1 MNEVGKKSPDVNAD
15 FEEFYNEESEKQEQ
29 REARLIQDME
39 NYREWYHKAVT
50 ENIELNAKIEMLEKV
65 VKSQAAYITSV
76 QK

>member
-1 MNEVGKKSPDVNAD
+1 MNEVGKKSPNVNAD
-15 FEEFYNEESEKQEQ
+15 FEEFYNEESEKQ
-29 REARLIQDME
+29 AKLIQDME

-65 VKSQAAYITSV
+65 VKSQAAYIASV

>member
-15 FEEFYNEESEKQEQ
+15 FEEFYNEESEKQ
-29 REARLIQDME
+29 AKLIQDME

-65 VKSQAAYITSV
+65 VQSQAAYIASV

>member
-15 FEEFYNEESEKQEQ
+15 FEEFYNEESEKQ
-29 REARLIQDME
+29 AKLIQDME

-65 VKSQAAYITSV
+65 VKSQAAYIASV

>member
-1 MNEVGKKSPDVNAD
+1 MNEVGKKSPNVNAD
-15 FEEFYNEESEKQEQ
+15 FEEFYNEESEKQ
-29 REARLIQDME
+29 AKLIQDME

-65 VKSQAAYITSV
+65 VKSQAAYIASA